1 MNTAELKANAKEQL
15 RGKWAVAIGTV
26 LVANILIDSDVM
38 YKVSEKFG
46 LIGLSISCSLISLF
60 LGGVISVGL
69 CKFLLDM
76 TTKREE
82 PRFETLFSQFNI
94 YLKTLGLNILITLSV
109 CIGTILFIVPGIIV
123 GLMFSQSYYILSEDP
138 SKSITQC
145 IKESVDMMNGH
156 KWDLFYL
163 ELTFIGWWLL
173 TAITVGIAGLWVA
186 PYVKV
191 TETNFYLSIKNKKSR
206 SPRLR

>member
-1 MNTAELKANAKEQL
+1 VKVKMNTAELKANAKEQL
-15 RGKWAVAIGTV
+15 RGKWAVAIATV

-191 TETNFYLSIKNKKSR
+191 TETNFYLSIKNN
-206 SPRLR
+206 

>member
-1 MNTAELKANAKEQL
+1 MNTTELKANAKEQL
-15 RGKWAVAIGTV
+15 RGKWAVAIATV

-191 TETNFYLSIKNKKSR
+191 TETNFYLSIKNHS
-206 SPRLR
+206 

>member
-15 RGKWAVAIGTV
+15 RGKWAVAIATV

-163 ELTFIGWWLL
+163 KLRNQCFLKNLRKVKSHSSSGFIQPFWYCKCFL
-173 TAITVGIAGLWVA
+173 
-186 PYVKV
+186 
-191 TETNFYLSIKNKKSR
+191 NSS
-206 SPRLR
+206 

>member
-15 RGKWAVAIGTV
+15 RGKWAVAIATV

-173 TAITVGIAGLWVA
+173 TAITVGIAGLWGA

-191 TETNFYLSIKNKKSR
+191 TETNFYLSIKNN
-206 SPRLR
+206 

>member
-15 RGKWAVAIGTV
+15 RGKWAVAIATV

-145 IKESVDMMNGH
+145 IKQSVDMMNGH

-191 TETNFYLSIKNKKSR
+191 TETNFYLSIKNN
-206 SPRLR
+206 

>member
-15 RGKWAVAIGTV
+15 RGKWAVAIATV

-94 YLKTLGLNILITLSV
+94 YLKILGLNILITLSV

-191 TETNFYLSIKNKKSR
+191 TETNFYLSIKNN
-206 SPRLR
+206 

>member
-15 RGKWAVAIGTV
+15 RGKWAVAIATV

-82 PRFETLFSQFNI
+82 PRFATLFSQFNI

-191 TETNFYLSIKNKKSR
+191 TEINFYLSIKNN
-206 SPRLR
+206 

>member
-15 RGKWAVAIGTV
+15 RGKWAVAIATV

-145 IKESVDMMNGH
+145 IKQSVDMMNGH

-191 TETNFYLSIKNKKSR
+191 TETKICIIIKNIIYNY
-206 SPRLR
+206 

>member
-76 TTKREE
+76 TTKREG

-191 TETNFYLSIKNKKSR
+191 TETNFYLSIKNN
-206 SPRLR
+206 

>member
-109 CIGTILFIVPGIIV
+109 CIGTILFIVPGLIV

-191 TETNFYLSIKNKKSR
+191 TETNFYLSIKNN
-206 SPRLR
+206 

>member
-15 RGKWAVAIGTV
+15 RGKWAVAIATV

-163 ELTFIGWWLL
+163 ELTFIGWWLVSIL
-173 TAITVGIAGLWVA
+173 TLGIAALWVA
-186 PYVKV
+186 PYQKL
-191 TETNFYLSIKNKKSR
+191 TEANFYLDLNSN
-206 SPRLR
+206 

>member
-15 RGKWAVAIGTV
+15 RGKWAVAIATV

-138 SKSITQC
+138 IKSITQC

-191 TETNFYLSIKNKKSR
+191 TETNFYLSIKNN
-206 SPRLR
+206 

>member
-38 YKVSEKFG
+38 YKVSDKFG

-123 GLMFSQSYYILSEDP
+123 GLMLSQSYYILSEDP

-191 TETNFYLSIKNKKSR
+191 TETNFYLSIKNI
-206 SPRLR
+206 

>member
-15 RGKWAVAIGTV
+15 RGKWAVAIATV

-173 TAITVGIAGLWVA
+173 TAITVGLAGLWVA

-191 TETNFYLSIKNKKSR
+191 TETNFYLSIKNN
-206 SPRLR
+206 

>member
-191 TETNFYLSIKNKKSR
+191 TETNFYLSDELS
-206 SPRLR
+206 S

>member
-15 RGKWAVAIGTV
+15 RGKWAVAIATV

-38 YKVSEKFG
+38 YKISEKFG

-191 TETNFYLSIKNKKSR
+191 TETNFYLSDELS
-206 SPRLR
+206 S

>member
-15 RGKWAVAIGTV
+15 RGKWAVAIATV
-26 LVANILIDSDVM
+26 LVANILIESDVM

-191 TETNFYLSIKNKKSR
+191 TETNFYLSIKNN
-206 SPRLR
+206 

>member
-15 RGKWAVAIGTV
+15 RGKWAVAIATV

-145 IKESVDMMNGH
+145 IKQSVDMMNGH

-191 TETNFYLSIKNKKSR
+191 TETNFYLSIKNNE
-206 SPRLR
+206 

>member
-15 RGKWAVAIGTV
+15 RGKWAVAIATV

-145 IKESVDMMNGH
+145 IKESVDMMNSH

-191 TETNFYLSIKNKKSR
+191 TETNFYLSIKNN
-206 SPRLR
+206 

>member
-15 RGKWAVAIGTV
+15 RGKWAVAIATV

-191 TETNFYLSIKNKKSR
+191 TETNFYLSIKNN
-206 SPRLR
+206 

>member
-1 MNTAELKANAKEQL
+1 
-15 RGKWAVAIGTV
+15 
-26 LVANILIDSDVM
+26 
-38 YKVSEKFG
+38 
-46 LIGLSISCSLISLF
+46 
-60 LGGVISVGL
+60 
-69 CKFLLDM
+69 
-76 TTKREE
+76 
-82 PRFETLFSQFNI
+82 
-94 YLKTLGLNILITLSV
+94 
-109 CIGTILFIVPGIIV
+109 
-123 GLMFSQSYYILSEDP
+123 MFSQSYYILSEDP

-191 TETNFYLSIKNKKSR
+191 TETNFYLSIKNN
-206 SPRLR
+206 

>member
-46 LIGLSISCSLISLF
+46 LFGLSVSCSLISLF
-60 LGGVISVGL
+60 LGGVLSVGL

-76 TTKREE
+76 ATKREE

-94 YLKTLGLNILITLSV
+94 YLKTLGLNILITLAV

-123 GLMFSQSYYILSEDP
+123 GLMFSQSYYILCEDP

-173 TAITVGIAGLWVA
+173 TAITIGIAGLWVS

-191 TETNFYLSIKNKKSR
+191 TEANFYLSIKNN
-206 SPRLR
+206 

>member
-15 RGKWAVAIGTV
+15 RGKWAVAIATV

-60 LGGVISVGL
+60 LGGVTSVGL

-191 TETNFYLSIKNKKSR
+191 TETNFYLSIKNN
-206 SPRLR
+206 

>member
-1 MNTAELKANAKEQL
+1 MNTTELKANAKEQL

-191 TETNFYLSIKNKKSR
+191 TETNFYLSDELS
-206 SPRLR
+206 S

>member
-156 KWDLFYL
+156 QWDLFYL

-191 TETNFYLSIKNKKSR
+191 TETNFYLSIKNN
-206 SPRLR
+206 

>member
-1 MNTAELKANAKEQL
+1 MNTTELKANAKEQL
-15 RGKWAVAIGTV
+15 RGKWAVAIATV

-191 TETNFYLSIKNKKSR
+191 TETKFYLSIKNN
-206 SPRLR
+206 

>member
-15 RGKWAVAIGTV
+15 RGKWAVAIATV

-145 IKESVDMMNGH
+145 IKQSVDMMNGH

-191 TETNFYLSIKNKKSR
+191 TETNFYLSRKNN
-206 SPRLR
+206 

>member
-123 GLMFSQSYYILSEDP
+123 GLMFSQSYYILSE
-138 SKSITQC
+138 
-145 IKESVDMMNGH
+145 ES
-156 KWDLFYL
+156 
-163 ELTFIGWWLL
+163 
-173 TAITVGIAGLWVA
+173 
-186 PYVKV
+186 
-191 TETNFYLSIKNKKSR
+191 
-206 SPRLR
+206 

>member
-15 RGKWAVAIGTV
+15 RGKWAVAIATV

-186 PYVKV
+186 PCVKV
-191 TETNFYLSIKNKKSR
+191 TETNFYLSIKNN
-206 SPRLR
+206 

>member
-15 RGKWAVAIGTV
+15 RGKWAVAIATV

-123 GLMFSQSYYILSEDP
+123 GLMFSQSYYILSEDL

-191 TETNFYLSIKNKKSR
+191 TETNFYLSIKNN
-206 SPRLR
+206 

>member
-15 RGKWAVAIGTV
+15 RGKWAVAIATV

-191 TETNFYLSIKNKKSR
+191 KALEVI
-206 SPRLR
+206 

>member
-163 ELTFIGWWLL
+163 ELTFIGWWLR

-191 TETNFYLSIKNKKSR
+191 TETNFYLSIKNN
-206 SPRLR
+206 

>member
-15 RGKWAVAIGTV
+15 RGKWAVAIATV

-38 YKVSEKFG
+38 YKISEKFG

-191 TETNFYLSIKNKKSR
+191 TETNFYLSIKNN
-206 SPRLR
+206 

>member
-1 MNTAELKANAKEQL
+1 MNTTELKANAKEQL

-123 GLMFSQSYYILSEDP
+123 GLMFSHSYYILSEDP

-191 TETNFYLSIKNKKSR
+191 TETNFYLSIKNN
-206 SPRLR
+206 